1 MSDLII
7 IKYDEAAEAEKA
19 RAAMKELAK
28 QGLVSLDDAAVLS
41 RGEDGKLHV
50 HNEVDKAVKWG
61 TVIGG
66 GLGLILAGPFAP
78 IAGAAVGGLFGAAAG
93 TTMGLG
99 IERKFVKEVGE
110 SLETGASALFIVV
123 RSGNTNAILS
133 TLRQFKGE
141 VFQTTLSSE
150 ADEELRKAV
159 AAGPQQAAEASAPQP
174 EQPEQPDAPA
184 AA

>member
-7 IKYDEAAEAEKA
+7 IKYDDAAEAEKA

-41 RGEDGKLHV
+41 RGEDGKLHI

-110 SLETGASALFIVV
+110 SLETGNSALFIVV
-123 RSGNTNAILS
+123 RSGNTNAILR

-141 VFQTTLSSE
+141 VFQTTLTSE

-159 AAGPQQAAEASAPQP
+159 AAGPQQAAEASAPQS
-174 EQPEQPDAPA
+174 EQPDAPA